1 MKQSKK
7 NKKER
12 NQRKGKKKQSGKL
25 IKDKIIKDIRSPFEE
40 EEEDYSKPKRGSSF
54 WNNNYIEYKSN
65 GDKNSNLSLD
75 KYRHKVKAYLRDIIV
90 DF

>member
-1 MKQSKK
+1 MRDVRTIFEQ
-7 NKKER
+7 E
-12 NQRKGKKKQSGKL
+12 
-25 IKDKIIKDIRSPFEE
+25 KD
-40 EEEDYSKPKRGSSF
+40 YYKPKWVSSF

-75 KYRHKVKAYLRDIIV
+75 KYLHKVKAYLRDIIV

>member
-1 MKQSKK
+1 MKQRKK

-75 KYRHKVKAYLRDIIV
+75 KYLHKVKAYLRDIIV